1 MSYICFL
8 FYYCLYYTILTLYCQ
23 EYIVKMIFIFLT
35 IYAKVYNVKN
45 GGFVMKLNLK
55 QKVDEKGLNKN
66 QFSKLIQLGYAATCN
81 LYEGKT
87 ERIYFDTLERIC
99 KVLECTPNDI
109 IISDDPQIQNLLTC
123 YSQNNNKSD
132 TNK

>member
-1 MSYICFL
+1 M
-8 FYYCLYYTILTLYCQ
+8 
-23 EYIVKMIFIFLT
+23 
-35 IYAKVYNVKN
+35 
-45 GGFVMKLNLK
+45 K

-66 QFSKLIQLGYAATCN
+66 QFSKLIQLGYQATCN

-109 IISDDPQIQNLLTC
+109 IITDDPQIQRLFAYHTKLTELC
-123 YSQNNNKSD
+123 TTKKSD
-132 TNK
+132 AT